1 MKKNYIIGFILLSLG
16 VILIGLALV
25 VKPTDETSGTDN
37 VIKIDL
43 NDLKNN
49 SSYVKSKDASKK
61 IRINFPITSKATY
74 NMEIYSE
81 FNRIY
86 YDKDSSL
93 EINAYLYGND
103 DTLEKIYDSF
113 IKEQEDALKN
123 QNISMKIEDITC
135 NYLCKKIDLIEN
147 NKVIKEELYIFNKP
161 SSMDIAI
168 INYSIKN
175 KEFSQEFIKTIVD
188 NIKTDSNAKYTIGT
202 ISNGK
207 LNFEFTE
214 TKEKKKIKF
223 SLDSST
229 FSEVENGNNSYNVTR
244 IKNNN
249 TSDEII
255 VKMYSGKMTD
265 NIISDVES
273 FYNCSSS
280 NKEMVKVYDKD
291 FYKYTIDNKIIY
303 AYLVND
309 DNVVLFE
316 TNKNNSTSI
325 NDIANFTI

>member
-1 MKKNYIIGFILLSLG
+1 MKKNYIIGFILLCLG

-86 YDKDSSL
+86 YDKDSNL

-175 KEFSQEFIKTIVD
+175 KEFSQEFIKTIID

-214 TKEKKKIKF
+214 TKEQKKIKF

-255 VKMYSGKMTD
+255 IKMYSGKMTD

-280 NKEMVKVYDKD
+280 NKEMVKVHDKD
-291 FYKYTIDNKIIY
+291 IYKYTIDNKIIY

-316 TNKNNSTSI
+316 MNKNNSTSI